1 MQLQQ
6 TLHSSGFIPPLRR
19 VCVGF
24 QTILIIRASTLSCVS
39 HIARR
44 ADFSKSAVANQAA
57 LHLRGTAFRDAS
69 DKFHFFE

>member
-6 TLHSSGFIPPLRR
+6 TLHSSDFTPPLRR

-24 QTILIIRASTLSCVS
+24 QTILIIRAGTLSCVS
-39 HIARR
+39 RITRR
-44 ADFSKSAVANQAA
+44 ADFSKSAVGESGV
-57 LHLRGTAFRDAS
+57 LHLCGTAFRVAS

>member
-6 TLHSSGFIPPLRR
+6 TLHSSGFTPPLRR

-24 QTILIIRASTLSCVS
+24 QTILISCAGTFSCVS

-44 ADFSKSAVANQAA
+44 ADYSRAVAGEPD
-57 LHLRGTAFRDAS
+57 GTALVWHCVS
-69 DKFHFFE
+69 